1 MVLKDIMKNQKDTQK
16 TGINYKGHT
25 DVSNFTTLLDKPFY
39 EFVNKKT
46 EKIITALYLVSDCMD
61 NSDPIREKLRLI
73 GVRLM
78 SDIYH
83 LSVATPVDRQTE
95 IASPIAN
102 ISEIISL
109 LKVSFMVGFISEM
122 NALILQDEL
131 IKLATQLRESI
142 NQDKNYLLSLDSK
155 MFAVESVKFADKDNS
170 KNNQPNNQNNLALNN
185 SFYKGQRLDMSFIN
199 NLCPLEN
206 DVSDSKKTQ
215 RTTPTERNNRREK
228 ILSLIKAKKDIS
240 VKDISLSFPD
250 CSGKTILRELTVLIN
265 KGHIKKTGAKRWS
278 RYQIA

>member
-1 MVLKDIMKNQKDTQK
+1 MKNQKDTQK
-16 TGINYKGHT
+16 TGIDYKGHN
-25 DVSNFTTLLDKPFY
+25 DVSNFTALLDKPFY

-83 LSVATPVDRQTE
+83 LSVASPVDRQTE
-95 IASPIAN
+95 IALPLSN

-131 IKLATQLRESI
+131 VKLATQLRESI

-155 MFAVESVKFADKDNS
+155 MFAVEPIVSSKDNS
-170 KNNQPNNQNNLALNN
+170 RNNQLNMGSNLALNN
-185 SFYKGQRLDMSFIN
+185 SFYKGHKLDVSFMN
-199 NLCPLEN
+199 NLSPLEN
-206 DVSDSKKTQ
+206 DMSNSKKTQ
-215 RTTPTERNNRREK
+215 RSSPSERNNRREK
-228 ILSLIKAKKDIS
+228 ILSLIKGKKNIS
-240 VKDISLSFPD
+240 IKDISLSFPD
-250 CSGKTILRELTVLIN
+250 CSEKTISRELNVLIS

>member
-16 TGINYKGHT
+16 TGIDYKGHN
-25 DVSNFTTLLDKPFY
+25 DVSSFTALLDKPFY

-83 LSVATPVDRQTE
+83 LSVASPVDRQTE
-95 IASPIAN
+95 IALPLSN

-131 IKLATQLRESI
+131 VKLATQLRESI

-155 MFAVESVKFADKDNS
+155 MFAVEPIVSSKDNGR
-170 KNNQPNNQNNLALNN
+170 NNQLNMGSNLALNN
-185 SFYKGQRLDMSFIN
+185 SFYKGHKLDMSFIN
-199 NLCPLEN
+199 NLSPLEN
-206 DVSDSKKTQ
+206 DMSNSKKTQ
-215 RTTPTERNNRREK
+215 RSSPSERNNRREK
-228 ILSLIKAKKDIS
+228 ILSLVKGKKNIS
-240 VKDISLSFPD
+240 IKDISLSFPD
-250 CSGKTILRELTVLIN
+250 CSEKTISRELNVLIS

>member
-1 MVLKDIMKNQKDTQK
+1 MKNQKDTQK
-16 TGINYKGHT
+16 TGIDYKGHN
-25 DVSNFTTLLDKPFY
+25 DVSNFTALLDKPFY

-83 LSVATPVDRQTE
+83 LSVASPVDRQTE
-95 IASPIAN
+95 IALPLSN

-131 IKLATQLRESI
+131 VKLATQLRESI

-155 MFAVESVKFADKDNS
+155 MFAVEPIVSSKDNS
-170 KNNQPNNQNNLALNN
+170 RNNQLNMGSNLALNN
-185 SFYKGQRLDMSFIN
+185 SFYKGHKLDVSFMN
-199 NLCPLEN
+199 NLSPLEN
-206 DVSDSKKTQ
+206 DVSNSKKTQ
-215 RTTPTERNNRREK
+215 RSSPSERNNRREK
-228 ILSLIKAKKDIS
+228 ILSLVKGKKNIS
-240 VKDISLSFPD
+240 IKDISLSFPD
-250 CSGKTILRELTVLIN
+250 CSEKTISRELNVLIS

>member
-1 MVLKDIMKNQKDTQK
+1 MKNQKDTQK
-16 TGINYKGHT
+16 TETNHKGHN
-25 DVSNFTTLLDKPFY
+25 DVSNFTALLDKPFY

-83 LSVATPVDRQTE
+83 LSVASPVDRQTE
-95 IASPIAN
+95 IALPLSN

-131 IKLATQLRESI
+131 VKLATQLRESI

-155 MFAVESVKFADKDNS
+155 MFAVEPIVSSKDNS
-170 KNNQPNNQNNLALNN
+170 RNNQLNMGSNLALNN
-185 SFYKGQRLDMSFIN
+185 SFYKGHKLDVSFMN
-199 NLCPLEN
+199 NLSPLEN
-206 DVSDSKKTQ
+206 DMSNSKKTQ
-215 RTTPTERNNRREK
+215 RSSPSERNNRREK
-228 ILSLIKAKKDIS
+228 ILSLIKNKKDIS
-240 VKDISLSFPD
+240 IKDISSSFPD
-250 CSGKTILRELTVLIN
+250 CSEKTISRELNVLIS

>member
-1 MVLKDIMKNQKDTQK
+1 MKNQKDTQK
-16 TGINYKGHT
+16 TGIDYKGHK
-25 DVSNFTTLLDKPFY
+25 DVSNFTALLDKPFY

-83 LSVATPVDRQTE
+83 LSVASPVDRQTE
-95 IASPIAN
+95 IALPLSN

-131 IKLATQLRESI
+131 VKLATQLRESI

-155 MFAVESVKFADKDNS
+155 MFAVEPIDSNKDNGR
-170 KNNQPNNQNNLALNN
+170 NNQLNMGSNLALNN
-185 SFYKGQRLDMSFIN
+185 SFYKGHKLDVSFIN
-199 NLCPLEN
+199 NLSPLEN
-206 DVSDSKKTQ
+206 DVSNSKKTQ
-215 RTTPTERNNRREK
+215 RSSPSERNNRREK
-228 ILSLIKAKKDIS
+228 ILSLIKGKKNIS
-240 VKDISLSFPD
+240 IKDISLSFPD
-250 CSGKTILRELTVLIN
+250 CSEKTISRELNVLIS

>member
-16 TGINYKGHT
+16 TETNYKRHN
-25 DVSNFTTLLDKPFY
+25 DVSNFTALLDKPFY

-83 LSVATPVDRQTE
+83 LSVASPVDRQTE
-95 IASPIAN
+95 IALPLSN

-131 IKLATQLRESI
+131 VKLATQLRESI

-155 MFAVESVKFADKDNS
+155 MFAVEPIVSSKDNS
-170 KNNQPNNQNNLALNN
+170 RNNQLNMGSNLALNN
-185 SFYKGQRLDMSFIN
+185 SFYKGHKLDVSFMN
-199 NLCPLEN
+199 NLSPLEN
-206 DVSDSKKTQ
+206 DMSNSKKTQ
-215 RTTPTERNNRREK
+215 RSSPSERNNRREK
-228 ILSLIKAKKDIS
+228 ILSLIKGKKNIS
-240 VKDISLSFPD
+240 IKDISLSFPD
-250 CSGKTILRELTVLIN
+250 CSEKTISRELNVLIS

>member
-16 TGINYKGHT
+16 TETNHKGHN
-25 DVSNFTTLLDKPFY
+25 DVSNFTALLDKPFY

-83 LSVATPVDRQTE
+83 LSVASPVDRQTE
-95 IASPIAN
+95 IALPLSN

-131 IKLATQLRESI
+131 VKLATQLRESI

-155 MFAVESVKFADKDNS
+155 MFAVEPIVSSKDNS
-170 KNNQPNNQNNLALNN
+170 RNNQLNMGSNLALNN
-185 SFYKGQRLDMSFIN
+185 SFYKGHKLDMSFMN
-199 NLCPLEN
+199 NLSPLEN
-206 DVSDSKKTQ
+206 DMSNSKKTQ
-215 RTTPTERNNRREK
+215 RSSPSERNNRREK
-228 ILSLIKAKKDIS
+228 ILSLIKGKKNNSIKDIS
-240 VKDISLSFPD
+240 SSFPD
-250 CSGKTILRELTVLIN
+250 CSEKTISRELNVLIS

>member
-16 TGINYKGHT
+16 TGIDYKGHN
-25 DVSNFTTLLDKPFY
+25 DVSSFTALLDKPFY

-83 LSVATPVDRQTE
+83 LSVASPVDRQTE
-95 IASPIAN
+95 IALPLSN

-131 IKLATQLRESI
+131 VKLATQLRESI

-155 MFAVESVKFADKDNS
+155 MFAVEPNVSSKDNS
-170 KNNQPNNQNNLALNN
+170 RNNQLNIQSNLALNN
-185 SFYKGQRLDMSFIN
+185 SFYKGHKLDVSFMN
-199 NLCPLEN
+199 NLSPLEN
-206 DVSDSKKTQ
+206 DMSNSKKTQ
-215 RTTPTERNNRREK
+215 RSSPSERNNRREK
-228 ILSLIKAKKDIS
+228 ILSLVKGKKNIS
-240 VKDISLSFPD
+240 IKDISLSFPD
-250 CSGKTILRELTVLIN
+250 CSEKTISRELNVLIS

>member
-1 MVLKDIMKNQKDTQK
+1 DIMKNQKDTQK
-16 TGINYKGHT
+16 TETNHKGHK
-25 DVSNFTTLLDKPFY
+25 DVSNFTALLDKPFY

-83 LSVATPVDRQTE
+83 LSVASPVDRQTE
-95 IASPIAN
+95 IALPLSN

-131 IKLATQLRESI
+131 VKLATQLRESI

-155 MFAVESVKFADKDNS
+155 MFAVEPIDSNKDNGR
-170 KNNQPNNQNNLALNN
+170 NNQLNMGSNLALNN
-185 SFYKGQRLDMSFIN
+185 SFYKGHKLDVSFIN
-199 NLCPLEN
+199 NLSPLEN
-206 DVSDSKKTQ
+206 DVSNSKKTQ
-215 RTTPTERNNRREK
+215 RSSPSERNNRREK
-228 ILSLIKAKKDIS
+228 ILSLIKGKKNIS
-240 VKDISLSFPD
+240 IKDISLSFPD
-250 CSGKTILRELTVLIN
+250 CSEKTISRELNVLIS

>member
-1 MVLKDIMKNQKDTQK
+1 MKNQKDTQK
-16 TGINYKGHT
+16 TETNHKGHS
-25 DVSNFTTLLDKPFY
+25 DVSNFTALLDKPFY

-83 LSVATPVDRQTE
+83 LSVASPVDRQTE
-95 IASPIAN
+95 IALPLSN

-131 IKLATQLRESI
+131 VKLATQLRESI

-155 MFAVESVKFADKDNS
+155 MFAVEPIVSSKDNS
-170 KNNQPNNQNNLALNN
+170 RNNQLNMGSNLALNN
-185 SFYKGQRLDMSFIN
+185 SFYKGHKLDVSFMN
-199 NLCPLEN
+199 NLSPLED
-206 DVSDSKKTQ
+206 DVSNSKKTQ
-215 RTTPTERNNRREK
+215 RSSPSERNNRREK
-228 ILSLIKAKKDIS
+228 ILSLIKGKKNISIKDIS
-240 VKDISLSFPD
+240 SSFPD
-250 CSGKTILRELTVLIN
+250 CSEKTISRELNVLIS

>member
-16 TGINYKGHT
+16 TETNHKGHN
-25 DVSNFTTLLDKPFY
+25 DVSNFTALLDKPFY

-83 LSVATPVDRQTE
+83 LSVASPVDRQTE
-95 IASPIAN
+95 IALPLSN

-131 IKLATQLRESI
+131 VKLATQLRESI

-155 MFAVESVKFADKDNS
+155 MFAVEPIVSSKDNS
-170 KNNQPNNQNNLALNN
+170 RNNQLNMESNLALNN
-185 SFYKGQRLDMSFIN
+185 SFYKGHKLDVSFMN
-199 NLCPLEN
+199 NLSPLEN
-206 DVSDSKKTQ
+206 DMSNSKKTQ
-215 RTTPTERNNRREK
+215 RSSPSERNNRREK
-228 ILSLIKAKKDIS
+228 ILSLIKGKKNIS
-240 VKDISLSFPD
+240 IKDISLSFPD
-250 CSGKTILRELTVLIN
+250 CSEKTISRELNVLIS

>member
-16 TGINYKGHT
+16 TETNHKGHN
-25 DVSNFTTLLDKPFY
+25 DVSNFTALLDKPFY

-83 LSVATPVDRQTE
+83 LSVASPVDRQTE
-95 IASPIAN
+95 IALPLSN

-131 IKLATQLRESI
+131 VKLATQLRESI

-155 MFAVESVKFADKDNS
+155 MFAVEPIVSSKDNGR
-170 KNNQPNNQNNLALNN
+170 NNQLNMGSNLALNN

-199 NLCPLEN
+199 NLSPLEN
-206 DVSDSKKTQ
+206 DMSNSKKTQ
-215 RTTPTERNNRREK
+215 RSSPSERNNRREK
-228 ILSLIKAKKDIS
+228 ILSLIKNKKDIS
-240 VKDISLSFPD
+240 IKDISSSFPD
-250 CSGKTILRELTVLIN
+250 CSEKTISRELNVLIS

>member
-1 MVLKDIMKNQKDTQK
+1 LVLKDIMKNQKDTQK
-16 TGINYKGHT
+16 TETNHKGHN
-25 DVSNFTTLLDKPFY
+25 DVSNFTALLDKPFY

-83 LSVATPVDRQTE
+83 LSVASPVDRQTE
-95 IASPIAN
+95 IALPLSN

-131 IKLATQLRESI
+131 VKLATQLRESI

-155 MFAVESVKFADKDNS
+155 MFAVEPIVSSKDNS
-170 KNNQPNNQNNLALNN
+170 RNNQLNIQSNLALNN
-185 SFYKGQRLDMSFIN
+185 SFYKGHKLDVSFMN
-199 NLCPLEN
+199 NLSPLEN
-206 DVSDSKKTQ
+206 DMSNSKKTQ
-215 RTTPTERNNRREK
+215 RSSPSERNNRREK
-228 ILSLIKAKKDIS
+228 ILSLIKGKKNIS
-240 VKDISLSFPD
+240 IKDISLSFPD
-250 CSGKTILRELTVLIN
+250 CSEKTISRELTVLIN

>member
-1 MVLKDIMKNQKDTQK
+1 MKNQKDTQK
-16 TGINYKGHT
+16 TETNHKGHN
-25 DVSNFTTLLDKPFY
+25 DVSNFTALLDKPFY

-83 LSVATPVDRQTE
+83 LSVASPVDRQTE
-95 IASPIAN
+95 IALPLSN

-131 IKLATQLRESI
+131 VKLATQLRESI

-155 MFAVESVKFADKDNS
+155 MFAVEPIVSSKDNS
-170 KNNQPNNQNNLALNN
+170 RNNQLNMGSNLALNN
-185 SFYKGQRLDMSFIN
+185 SFYKGHKLDVSFMN
-199 NLCPLEN
+199 NLSPLED
-206 DVSDSKKTQ
+206 DVSNSKKTQ
-215 RTTPTERNNRREK
+215 RSSPSERNNRREK
-228 ILSLIKAKKDIS
+228 ILSLIKNKKDIS
-240 VKDISLSFPD
+240 IKDISSSFPD
-250 CSGKTILRELTVLIN
+250 CSEKTISRELNVLIS

>member
-1 MVLKDIMKNQKDTQK
+1 MKNQKDTQK
-16 TGINYKGHT
+16 TETNHKGHN
-25 DVSNFTTLLDKPFY
+25 DVSNFTALLDKPFY

-83 LSVATPVDRQTE
+83 LSVASPVDRQTE
-95 IASPIAN
+95 IALPLSN

-131 IKLATQLRESI
+131 VKLATQLRESI

-155 MFAVESVKFADKDNS
+155 MFAVEPIVSSKDNS
-170 KNNQPNNQNNLALNN
+170 RNNQLNMGSNLALNN
-185 SFYKGQRLDMSFIN
+185 SFYKGHKLDVSFMN
-199 NLCPLEN
+199 NLSPLEN
-206 DVSDSKKTQ
+206 DMSNSKKTQ
-215 RTTPTERNNRREK
+215 RSSPSERNNRREK
-228 ILSLIKAKKDIS
+228 ILSLVKGKKNIS
-240 VKDISLSFPD
+240 IKDISLSFPD
-250 CSGKTILRELTVLIN
+250 CSEKTISRELNVLIS

>member
-16 TGINYKGHT
+16 TETNYKGHK
-25 DVSNFTTLLDKPFY
+25 DVSNFTALLDKPFY

-83 LSVATPVDRQTE
+83 LSVASPVDRQTE
-95 IASPIAN
+95 IALPLSN

-131 IKLATQLRESI
+131 VKLATQLRESI

-155 MFAVESVKFADKDNS
+155 MFAVEPIDSNKDNGR
-170 KNNQPNNQNNLALNN
+170 NNQLNMGSNLALNN
-185 SFYKGQRLDMSFIN
+185 SFYKGHKLDVSFMN
-199 NLCPLEN
+199 NLSPLEN
-206 DVSDSKKTQ
+206 DVSNSKKTQ
-215 RTTPTERNNRREK
+215 RSSPSERNNRREK

-240 VKDISLSFPD
+240 IKDISLSFPD
-250 CSGKTILRELTVLIN
+250 CSEKTISRELNVLIS

>member
-16 TGINYKGHT
+16 TETNHKGHN
-25 DVSNFTTLLDKPFY
+25 DVSNFTALLDKPFY

-83 LSVATPVDRQTE
+83 LSVASPVDRQTE
-95 IASPIAN
+95 IALPLSN

-131 IKLATQLRESI
+131 VKLATQLRESI

-155 MFAVESVKFADKDNS
+155 MFAVEPIDSNKDNS
-170 KNNQPNNQNNLALNN
+170 RNNQLNMGSNLALNN
-185 SFYKGQRLDMSFIN
+185 SFYKGHKLDVSFMN
-199 NLCPLEN
+199 NLSPLED
-206 DVSDSKKTQ
+206 DVSNSKKTQ
-215 RTTPTERNNRREK
+215 RSSPSERNNRREK
-228 ILSLIKAKKDIS
+228 ILSLIKGKKNIS
-240 VKDISLSFPD
+240 IKDISLSFPD
-250 CSGKTILRELTVLIN
+250 CSEKTISRELNVLIS

>member
-1 MVLKDIMKNQKDTQK
+1 MKNQKDTQK
-16 TGINYKGHT
+16 TETNHKGHN
-25 DVSNFTTLLDKPFY
+25 DVSNFTALLDKPFY

-83 LSVATPVDRQTE
+83 LSVASPVDRQTE
-95 IASPIAN
+95 IALPLSN

-131 IKLATQLRESI
+131 VKLATQLRESI

-155 MFAVESVKFADKDNS
+155 MFAVEPIVSSKDNS
-170 KNNQPNNQNNLALNN
+170 RNNQLNMGSNLALNN
-185 SFYKGQRLDMSFIN
+185 SFYKGHKLDVSFMN
-199 NLCPLEN
+199 NLSPLEN
-206 DVSDSKKTQ
+206 DMSNSKKTQ
-215 RTTPTERNNRREK
+215 RSSPSERNNRREK
-228 ILSLIKAKKDIS
+228 ILSLIKNKKDIS
-240 VKDISLSFPD
+240 IKDISLSFPD
-250 CSGKTILRELTVLIN
+250 CSEKTILRELNVLIN

>member
-1 MVLKDIMKNQKDTQK
+1 MKNQKDTQK
-16 TGINYKGHT
+16 TETNHKGHN
-25 DVSNFTTLLDKPFY
+25 DVSNFTALLDKPFY

-83 LSVATPVDRQTE
+83 LSVASPVDRQTE
-95 IASPIAN
+95 IALPLSN

-131 IKLATQLRESI
+131 VKLATQLRESI

-155 MFAVESVKFADKDNS
+155 MFAVEPIVSSKDNGRNDQLNMGS
-170 KNNQPNNQNNLALNN
+170 NLALNN
-185 SFYKGQRLDMSFIN
+185 SFYKGHKLDVSFMN
-199 NLCPLEN
+199 NLSPLEN
-206 DVSDSKKTQ
+206 DMSNSKKTQ
-215 RTTPTERNNRREK
+215 RSSPSERNNRREK
-228 ILSLIKAKKDIS
+228 ILSLIKNKKDIS
-240 VKDISLSFPD
+240 IKDISLSFPD
-250 CSGKTILRELTVLIN
+250 CSEKTILRELTVLIN

>member
-16 TGINYKGHT
+16 TETNHKGHN
-25 DVSNFTTLLDKPFY
+25 DVSNFTALLDKPFY

-83 LSVATPVDRQTE
+83 LSVASPVDRQTE
-95 IASPIAN
+95 IALPLSN

-131 IKLATQLRESI
+131 VKLATQLRESI

-155 MFAVESVKFADKDNS
+155 MFAVEPIVSSKDNS
-170 KNNQPNNQNNLALNN
+170 RNNQLNMGSNLALNN
-185 SFYKGQRLDMSFIN
+185 SFYKGHKLDVSFMN
-199 NLCPLEN
+199 NLSPLED
-206 DVSDSKKTQ
+206 DVSNSKKTQ
-215 RTTPTERNNRREK
+215 RSSPSERNNRREK
-228 ILSLIKAKKDIS
+228 ILSLIKGKKNIS
-240 VKDISLSFPD
+240 IKDISLFFPD
-250 CSGKTILRELTVLIN
+250 CSEKTISRELNVLIS

>member
-1 MVLKDIMKNQKDTQK
+1 MKNQKDTQK
-16 TGINYKGHT
+16 TETNHKGHN
-25 DVSNFTTLLDKPFY
+25 DVSNFTALLDKPFY

-83 LSVATPVDRQTE
+83 LSVASPVDRQTE
-95 IASPIAN
+95 IALPLSN

-131 IKLATQLRESI
+131 VKLATQLRESI

-155 MFAVESVKFADKDNS
+155 MFAVEPIVSSKDNS
-170 KNNQPNNQNNLALNN
+170 RNNQLNMESNLALNN
-185 SFYKGQRLDMSFIN
+185 SFYKGHKLDVSFMN
-199 NLCPLEN
+199 NLSPLEN
-206 DVSDSKKTQ
+206 DMSNSKKTQ
-215 RTTPTERNNRREK
+215 RSSPSERNNRREK
-228 ILSLIKAKKDIS
+228 ILSLIKGKKNISIKDIS
-240 VKDISLSFPD
+240 SSFPD
-250 CSGKTILRELTVLIN
+250 CSEKTISRELNVLIS

>member
-16 TGINYKGHT
+16 TETNHKGHN
-25 DVSNFTTLLDKPFY
+25 DVSNFTALLDKPFY

-83 LSVATPVDRQTE
+83 LSVASPVDRQTE
-95 IASPIAN
+95 IALPLSN

-131 IKLATQLRESI
+131 VKLATQLRESI

-155 MFAVESVKFADKDNS
+155 MFAVEPIVSSKDNS
-170 KNNQPNNQNNLALNN
+170 RNNQLNMGSNLALNN
-185 SFYKGQRLDMSFIN
+185 SFYKGHKLDVSFMN
-199 NLCPLEN
+199 NLSPLEN
-206 DVSDSKKTQ
+206 DMSNSKKTQ
-215 RTTPTERNNRREK
+215 RSSPSERNNRREK
-228 ILSLIKAKKDIS
+228 ILSLIKGKKNIS
-240 VKDISLSFPD
+240 IKDISLFFPD
-250 CSGKTILRELTVLIN
+250 CSEKTISRELNVLIS

>member
-1 MVLKDIMKNQKDTQK
+1 LVLKDIMKNQKDTQK
-16 TGINYKGHT
+16 TETNHKGHN
-25 DVSNFTTLLDKPFY
+25 DVSNFTALLDKPFY

-83 LSVATPVDRQTE
+83 LSVASPVDRQTE
-95 IASPIAN
+95 IALPLSN

-131 IKLATQLRESI
+131 VKLATQLRESI

-155 MFAVESVKFADKDNS
+155 MFAVEPIDSNKDNGR
-170 KNNQPNNQNNLALNN
+170 NNQLNMGSNLALNN
-185 SFYKGQRLDMSFIN
+185 SFYKGHKLDVSFIN
-199 NLCPLEN
+199 NLSPLEN
-206 DVSDSKKTQ
+206 DVSNSKKTQ
-215 RTTPTERNNRREK
+215 RSSPSERNNRREK
-228 ILSLIKAKKDIS
+228 ILSLIKGKKNIS
-240 VKDISLSFPD
+240 IKDISLSFPD
-250 CSGKTILRELTVLIN
+250 CSEKTISRELNVLIS

>member
-1 MVLKDIMKNQKDTQK
+1 MKNQKDTQK
-16 TGINYKGHT
+16 TETNHKGHN
-25 DVSNFTTLLDKPFY
+25 DVSNFTALLDKPFY

-83 LSVATPVDRQTE
+83 LSVASPVDRQTE
-95 IASPIAN
+95 IALPLSN

-131 IKLATQLRESI
+131 VKLATQLRESI

-155 MFAVESVKFADKDNS
+155 MFAVEPIVSN
-170 KNNQPNNQNNLALNN
+170 KNNGRNNQLNMGSNLALNN
-185 SFYKGQRLDMSFIN
+185 SFYKGHKLDVSFMN
-199 NLCPLEN
+199 NLSPLEN
-206 DVSDSKKTQ
+206 DMSNSKKTQ
-215 RTTPTERNNRREK
+215 RSSPSERNNRREK
-228 ILSLIKAKKDIS
+228 ILSLIKNKKDIS
-240 VKDISLSFPD
+240 IKDISSSFPD
-250 CSGKTILRELTVLIN
+250 CSEKTISRELNVLIS

>member
-1 MVLKDIMKNQKDTQK
+1 MKNQKDTQK
-16 TGINYKGHT
+16 TETNHKGHN
-25 DVSNFTTLLDKPFY
+25 DVSNFTALLDKPFY

-83 LSVATPVDRQTE
+83 LSVASPVDRQTE
-95 IASPIAN
+95 IALPLSN

-131 IKLATQLRESI
+131 VKLATQLRESI

-155 MFAVESVKFADKDNS
+155 MFAVEPIVSN
-170 KNNQPNNQNNLALNN
+170 KNNGRNDQLNMESNLTLNN
-185 SFYKGQRLDMSFIN
+185 SFYKGQRLDVSFIN
-199 NLCPLEN
+199 KLSPLEN
-206 DVSDSKKTQ
+206 DVSNSKKTQ
-215 RTTPTERNNRREK
+215 RSSPSERNNRREK
-228 ILSLIKAKKDIS
+228 ILSLIKNKKDIS
-240 VKDISLSFPD
+240 IKDISLSFPD
-250 CSGKTILRELTVLIN
+250 CSEKTISRELNVLIS
-265 KGHIKKTGAKRWS
+265 KGHVKKTGAKRWS

>member
-16 TGINYKGHT
+16 TGIDYKGHN
-25 DVSNFTTLLDKPFY
+25 DVSNFTALLDKPFY

-83 LSVATPVDRQTE
+83 LSVASPVDRQTE
-95 IASPIAN
+95 IALPLSN

-131 IKLATQLRESI
+131 VKLATQLRESI

-155 MFAVESVKFADKDNS
+155 MFAVEPIVSSKDNS
-170 KNNQPNNQNNLALNN
+170 RNNQLNMGSNLALNN
-185 SFYKGQRLDMSFIN
+185 SFYKGHKLDVSFMN
-199 NLCPLEN
+199 NLSPLEN
-206 DVSDSKKTQ
+206 DVSNSKKTQ
-215 RTTPTERNNRREK
+215 RSSPSERNNRREK
-228 ILSLIKAKKDIS
+228 ILSLIKNKKDIS
-240 VKDISLSFPD
+240 IKDISLSFPD
-250 CSGKTILRELTVLIN
+250 CSEKTISRELNVLIS

>member
-1 MVLKDIMKNQKDTQK
+1 MKNQKDTQK
-16 TGINYKGHT
+16 TETNHKGHN
-25 DVSNFTTLLDKPFY
+25 DVSNFTALLDKPFY

-83 LSVATPVDRQTE
+83 LSVASPVDRQTE
-95 IASPIAN
+95 IALPLSN

-131 IKLATQLRESI
+131 VKLATQLRESI

-155 MFAVESVKFADKDNS
+155 MFAVEPIVSSKDNS
-170 KNNQPNNQNNLALNN
+170 RNNQLNMGSNLALNN
-185 SFYKGQRLDMSFIN
+185 SFYKGHKLDVSFMN
-199 NLCPLEN
+199 NLSPLED
-206 DVSDSKKTQ
+206 DVSNSKKTQ
-215 RTTPTERNNRREK
+215 RSSPSERNNRREK
-228 ILSLIKAKKDIS
+228 ILSLIKGKKNIS
-240 VKDISLSFPD
+240 IKDISLFFPD
-250 CSGKTILRELTVLIN
+250 CSEKTISRELNVLIS

>member
-1 MVLKDIMKNQKDTQK
+1 MKNQKDTQK
-16 TGINYKGHT
+16 TETNHKGHN
-25 DVSNFTTLLDKPFY
+25 DVSNFTALLDKPFY

-83 LSVATPVDRQTE
+83 LSVASPVDRQTE
-95 IASPIAN
+95 IALPLSN

-131 IKLATQLRESI
+131 VKLATQLRESI

-155 MFAVESVKFADKDNS
+155 MFAVEPIVSN
-170 KNNQPNNQNNLALNN
+170 KNNGRNDQLNMESNLALNN
-185 SFYKGQRLDMSFIN
+185 SFYKGQRLDVSFIN
-199 NLCPLEN
+199 KLSPLEN
-206 DVSDSKKTQ
+206 DVSNSKKTQ
-215 RTTPTERNNRREK
+215 RSSPSERNNRREK
-228 ILSLIKAKKDIS
+228 ILSLIKNKKDIS
-240 VKDISLSFPD
+240 IKDISLSFPD
-250 CSGKTILRELTVLIN
+250 CSEKTISRELNVLIS
-265 KGHIKKTGAKRWS
+265 KGHVKKTGAKRWS

>member
-1 MVLKDIMKNQKDTQK
+1 MKNQKDTQK
-16 TGINYKGHT
+16 TETNHKGHN
-25 DVSNFTTLLDKPFY
+25 DVSNFTALLDKPFY

-83 LSVATPVDRQTE
+83 LSVASPVDRQTE
-95 IASPIAN
+95 IALPLSN

-131 IKLATQLRESI
+131 VKLATQLRESI

-155 MFAVESVKFADKDNS
+155 MFAVEPIDSNKDNGR
-170 KNNQPNNQNNLALNN
+170 NNQLNMGSNLALNN
-185 SFYKGQRLDMSFIN
+185 SFYKGHKLDVSFIN
-199 NLCPLEN
+199 NLSPLEN
-206 DVSDSKKTQ
+206 DVSNSKKTQ
-215 RTTPTERNNRREK
+215 RSSPSERNNRREK
-228 ILSLIKAKKDIS
+228 ILSLIKGKKNIS
-240 VKDISLSFPD
+240 IKDISLSFPD
-250 CSGKTILRELTVLIN
+250 CSEKTISRELNVLIS

>member
-16 TGINYKGHT
+16 TETNHKGHN
-25 DVSNFTTLLDKPFY
+25 DVSNFTALLDKPFY

-83 LSVATPVDRQTE
+83 LSVASPVDRQTE
-95 IASPIAN
+95 IALPLSN

-131 IKLATQLRESI
+131 VKLATQLRESI

-155 MFAVESVKFADKDNS
+155 MFAVEPIVSSKDNS
-170 KNNQPNNQNNLALNN
+170 RNNQLNMGSNLALNN
-185 SFYKGQRLDMSFIN
+185 SFYKGHKLDVSFMN
-199 NLCPLEN
+199 NLSPLEN
-206 DVSDSKKTQ
+206 DMSNSKKTQ
-215 RTTPTERNNRREK
+215 RSSPSERNNRREK
-228 ILSLIKAKKDIS
+228 ILSLIKNKKDIS
-240 VKDISLSFPD
+240 IKDISLSFPD
-250 CSGKTILRELTVLIN
+250 CSEKTILRELNVLIN

>member
-16 TGINYKGHT
+16 TETNHKGHN
-25 DVSNFTTLLDKPFY
+25 DVSSFTALLDKPFY

-83 LSVATPVDRQTE
+83 LSVASPVDRQTE
-95 IASPIAN
+95 IALPLSN

-131 IKLATQLRESI
+131 VKLATQLRESI

-155 MFAVESVKFADKDNS
+155 MFAVEPIVSSKDNS
-170 KNNQPNNQNNLALNN
+170 RNNQLNMESNLALNN
-185 SFYKGQRLDMSFIN
+185 SFYKGHKLDVSFMN
-199 NLCPLEN
+199 NLSPLEN
-206 DVSDSKKTQ
+206 DMSNSKKTQ
-215 RTTPTERNNRREK
+215 RSSPSERNNRREK
-228 ILSLIKAKKDIS
+228 ILSLVKGKKNIS
-240 VKDISLSFPD
+240 IKDISLSFPD
-250 CSGKTILRELTVLIN
+250 CSEKTISRELNVLIS

>member
-16 TGINYKGHT
+16 TETNYKRHN
-25 DVSNFTTLLDKPFY
+25 DVSNFTALLDKPFY

-83 LSVATPVDRQTE
+83 LSVASPVDRQTE
-95 IASPIAN
+95 IALPLSN

-131 IKLATQLRESI
+131 VKLATQLRESI

-155 MFAVESVKFADKDNS
+155 MFAVEPIVSSKDNS
-170 KNNQPNNQNNLALNN
+170 RNNQLNMGSNLALNN
-185 SFYKGQRLDMSFIN
+185 SFYKGHKLDVSFMN
-199 NLCPLEN
+199 NLSPLEN
-206 DVSDSKKTQ
+206 DMSNSKKTQ
-215 RTTPTERNNRREK
+215 RSSPSERNNRREK
-228 ILSLIKAKKDIS
+228 ILSLIKGKKNIS
-240 VKDISLSFPD
+240 IKDISLSFPD
-250 CSGKTILRELTVLIN
+250 CSEKTILRELTVLIN

>member
-1 MVLKDIMKNQKDTQK
+1 
-16 TGINYKGHT
+16 
-25 DVSNFTTLLDKPFY
+25 
-39 EFVNKKT
+39 
-46 EKIITALYLVSDCMD
+46 MD

-83 LSVATPVDRQTE
+83 LSVASPVDRQTE
-95 IASPIAN
+95 IALPLSN

-131 IKLATQLRESI
+131 VKLATQLRESI

-155 MFAVESVKFADKDNS
+155 MFAVEPIVSN
-170 KNNQPNNQNNLALNN
+170 KNNGRNNQLNMGSNLALNN

-199 NLCPLEN
+199 NLSPLEN
-206 DVSDSKKTQ
+206 DMSNSKKTQ
-215 RTTPTERNNRREK
+215 RSSPSERNNRREK
-228 ILSLIKAKKDIS
+228 ILSLVKGKKNIS
-240 VKDISLSFPD
+240 IKDISLSFPD
-250 CSGKTILRELTVLIN
+250 CSEKTISRELNVLIS